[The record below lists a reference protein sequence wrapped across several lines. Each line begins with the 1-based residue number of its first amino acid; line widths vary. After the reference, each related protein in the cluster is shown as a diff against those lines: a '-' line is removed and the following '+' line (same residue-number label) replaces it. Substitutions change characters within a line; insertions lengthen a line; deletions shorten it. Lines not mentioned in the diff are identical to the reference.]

1 MYPDLDA
8 QPTNLLSSM
17 ATSAVTQI
25 PAKELASLGI
35 AFKALRV
42 HQLRYLSGE
51 ISTLRAKIDRELGYN
66 NGLNIIR

>member
-1 MYPDLDA
+1 MYADLDA
-8 QPTNLLSSM
+8 QPTNLVSSM

-42 HQLRYLSGE
+42 HLLLYLSGE
-51 ISTLRAKIDRELGYN
+51 ICTLRA
-66 NGLNIIR
+66 

>member
-17 ATSAVTQI
+17 ATSALTQI

-42 HQLRYLSGE
+42 HLLLYLSGE
-51 ISTLRAKIDRELGYN
+51 ISTLRA
-66 NGLNIIR
+66 